1 MQASNYLL
9 QCTIFSI
16 RYFFIIKTRLKV
28 SVAIVPELSSSY
40 TSFPKKHFFEN

>member
-16 RYFFIIKTRLKV
+16 RYFFVIKTRLKV
-28 SVAIVPELSSSY
+28 EYCDRA
-40 TSFPKKHFFEN
+40 